1 MKYYLS
7 DESTDTYSSFGRTK
21 PFVKSVRSTTES
33 KEFFSD
39 LDVPMHKQSVGKCT
53 TLIGRMLP
61 IKYL

>member
-7 DESTDTYSSFGRTK
+7 DESTATYSSLSETK
-21 PFVKSVRSTTES
+21 PFLKSVWSTTES
-33 KEFFSD
+33 NEFFSD